1 MLGANYDEIGW
12 PRCGEIDILRSKDT
26 ERRVY
31 SSLHLLDDKDNTYKE
46 IGNGKGID
54 NINEFHIYSL
64 IWTKDEIIMSVDQE
78 EIYKVEQKNLNTT
91 SFNNPF
97 YLILN
102 LAVGGNCPDKRVDID
117 AFPLEMIIDYIKI
130 YQETENYK
138 YLGKHLIF
146 YDDFD
151 GEELDR
157 TKWAYDIGTGQN
169 GWGTGQKQYYTNRK
183 DNIFLSNSN
192 LIIRAIKE
200 NYMGCNYTSGKITT
214 KYNMKY
220 GYGVLETKIKFP
232 SVDGVSPGL
241 WLSGLF
247 NNNVWPKCGEID
259 ALIGK
264 DNNNKLISG
273 CTWGQ
278 NKSYYLTT
286 DLDITNFNEYS
297 MVWNRDYITIY
308 LDDLE
313 IYQIRIKDGEF
324 EAFRDLFYLN
334 LNVLVGGTSVDK
346 NIDDSAFPLDML
358 VDYVKIYQYELKNE
372 INPEVH
378 PYDNGDNVYRYL
390 GLKLYY
396 RLMVLILILLW

>member
-1 MLGANYDEIGW
+1 
-12 PRCGEIDILRSKDT
+12 
-26 ERRVY
+26 
-31 SSLHLLDDKDNTYKE
+31 
-46 IGNGKGID
+46 
-54 NINEFHIYSL
+54 
-64 IWTKDEIIMSVDQE
+64 
-78 EIYKVEQKNLNTT
+78 
-91 SFNNPF
+91 
-97 YLILN
+97 
-102 LAVGGNCPDKRVDID
+102 
-117 AFPLEMIIDYIKI
+117 
-130 YQETENYK
+130 
-138 YLGKHLIF
+138 
-146 YDDFD
+146 
-151 GEELDR
+151 
-157 TKWAYDIGTGQN
+157 
-169 GWGTGQKQYYTNRK
+169 
-183 DNIFLSNSN
+183 
-192 LIIRAIKE
+192 
-200 NYMGCNYTSGKITT
+200 MGCNYTSGKITT

-232 SVDGVSPGL
+232 SVDGVSPRL

-259 ALIGK
+259 SLIGK

-378 PYDNGDNVYRYL
+378 PYDNGDNGDNVYRYL